1 MPISDRVQFFLAKS
15 LCKGNELMRSRW
27 LMLIIIVALL
37 AACSAPTATP
47 RSIGPTATERPF
59 PTFGPTR
66 TRTPTRTPPPTAT
79 EPPTEAP
86 VVAAAPGETPT
97 ALASTTASSGM
108 LRAIGS
114 GRPAAASTSMI
125 DRSQTP
131 AILRSALIKAG
142 VNDPKVYWF
151 TFDEGDREQALMIQ
165 YASPLRW
172 QDGYNEMLRAAKQTL
187 GRTYLQIEP
196 PLYTAF
202 VAATDLTGTSD
213 AVQRLR
219 RYAPEKLARGEIGED
234 DFLNNYFEPASVTIA
249 CTANGSCT
257 GKMATPFPAFRF
269 PFPFPTPT
277 P

>member
-1 MPISDRVQFFLAKS
+1 MIGYNVSGKVYKGYGFMRPKLLIVLMMIVLAT
-15 LCKGNELMRSRW
+15 
-27 LMLIIIVALL
+27 LL

-47 RSIGPTATERPF
+47 RPIGPTATERPF

-66 TRTPTRTPPPTAT
+66 TPKSTRTPRPTVTPTAT
-79 EPPTEAP
+79 ETIMSAPTT
-86 VVAAAPGETPT
+86 TPT
-97 ALASTTASSGM
+97 ATTAVS
-108 LRAIGS
+108 A
-114 GRPAAASTSMI
+114 RPAQGGGAQPIETKKAAVVPTGKL
-125 DRSQTP
+125 DRLQAP
-131 AILRSALIKAG
+131 AVLRSALIKAG

-151 TFDEGDREQALMIQ
+151 TFDEGSHEQALLVQ

-187 GRTYLQIEP
+187 GQYYLQIDP

-202 VAATDLTGTSD
+202 VVATDMTGTSD

-219 RYAPEKLARGEIGED
+219 RYAPEKLARGEIGEE
-234 DFLNNYFEPASVTIA
+234 DFLNNYFEPEQVSIK
-249 CTANGSCT
+249 CTGDGTCL
-257 GKMATPFPAFRF
+257 GKMATPFPAFNF